1 MEDKMDTRLSLTIE
15 DESKVI
21 INVLDIIDS
30 YNYDKTFMIYTLD
43 GENKTVFASILN
55 EKDTTYSLD
64 TITNEEELNFIN
76 SEISRYTLTQE
87 AA

>member
-1 MEDKMDTRLSLTIE
+1 
-15 DESKVI
+15 
-21 INVLDIIDS
+21 
-30 YNYDKTFMIYTLD
+30 MIYTLD